1 MYDKAR
7 SFVHSPVTKRLNCAV
22 ESVLASAERSRP
34 AIQSVARRWLGHRR
48 DADGVVRERVSR
60 SCLRKRKQLGGRWSG
75 EANGHALSL
84 PYDTAS
90 RPELPLGT
98 PHSWHLRTDNPPLT
112 LLASMTSE
120 VMTGSML
127 GSGDAA
133 T

>member
-7 SFVHSPVTKRLNCAV
+7 SFMHSPVTKRLSCAI
-22 ESVLASAERSRP
+22 ENVLVFAERSRP
-34 AIQSVARRWLGHRR
+34 AIQSVARRWLGHCR
-48 DADGVVRERVSR
+48 DADGVVRERICCC
-60 SCLRKRKQLGGRWSG
+60 CLRERKQFGGRWSG
-75 EANGHALSL
+75 EANRHALSL